1 MTAIE
6 HTLISARFRRSMDTY
21 DEAAEVQKGV
31 GDSLISEVAE
41 YPEITF
47 GRVLEIGC
55 CTGSMT
61 ETLCGRYAV
70 DELWLN
76 DLVPECCE
84 RAALRVEGLAGKVRT
99 LPGDIESLLLPAGLD
114 LVISSSTFQW
124 LRHLQSCLAKISET
138 LRDGGHL
145 VFSMFGPGT
154 MRQVKE
160 LTGVG
165 LRYTGE
171 RELARMLRENFLI
184 LGLTTTRYRL
194 HFETSRE
201 VLRHIQRTGVG
212 GTGSFRWTPGR
223 LKQFEREYRERFGEK
238 QGLPLDY
245 VSISAVAKKKMG
257 AFRHAG

>member
-6 HTLISARFRRSMDTY
+6 HNLISARFRRSMDTY
-21 DEAAEVQKGV
+21 DEAAQVQKGV
-31 GDSLISEVAE
+31 GDCLVAE
-41 YPEITF
+41 IAKYPEITF

-61 ETLCGRYAV
+61 RTFCNRHTV

-84 RAALRVEGLAGKVRT
+84 RAALRVESMVGRVHT
-99 LPGDIESLLLPAGLD
+99 LPGDIESLLLPAGCD

-124 LRHLQSCLAKISET
+124 LHHLKSCLAKISET
-138 LRDGGHL
+138 LLDGGHL

-160 LTGVG
+160 LTGMG
-165 LRYTGE
+165 LRYTAE
-171 RELARMLRENFLI
+171 KELEDMLKEKFHI
-184 LGLTTTRYRL
+184 LNLMSTSYRIY
-194 HFETSRE
+194 FDTSRE

-212 GTGSFRWTPGR
+212 GAGSLRWTTGR
-223 LKQFEREYRERFGEK
+223 LRQFEKEYRVRFGEE

-245 VSISAVAKKKMG
+245 VSISAVVKKKAG
-257 AFRHAG
+257 AFRYAG